1 MLLLA
6 LQLAL
11 PDTLW
16 VRPIDRPLSLAPIID
31 SVSLGSPQVRIRTGQ
46 GTALVWLLRARDT
59 VFLAASIP
67 DSTFYW
73 GDDFV
78 VSLDPSGDATDQPQ
92 HDDFQLYFRRVLD
105 SSVVYRGRRGR
116 WEPPRDDPDWRLG
129 QERSGGGWE
138 VSGRSDRQGWRLL
151 LRLDPAWFTASSDR
165 LPRIAF
171 RIYDNDPGGWFSW
184 PAAAGS
190 QPTEVERT
198 PSAWVP
204 VRP

>member
-6 LQLAL
+6 LQLGL
-11 PDTLW
+11 PDTLRI
-16 VRPIDRPLSLAPIID
+16 RPIERPLAATPIID
-31 SVSLGSPQVRIRTGQ
+31 SISLGSPQVRVRTGQ

-67 DSTFYW
+67 DSSFYW

-78 VSLDPSGDATDQPQ
+78 VSLDTSGDAADQPQ

-105 SSVVYRGRRGR
+105 SSVVYRGRNGR

-129 QERSGGGWE
+129 RERSGGGWG
-138 VSGRSDRQGWRLL
+138 VSGGSERRGWTLL
-151 LRLDPAWFTASSDR
+151 LRLDPAWFTPSSGR

-171 RIYDNDPGGWFSW
+171 RIYDNDPGGWFTW

-190 QPTEVERT
+190 QSPTEVERM
-198 PSAWVP
+198 PSRWVP
-204 VRP
+204 VR

>member
-73 GDDFV
+73 GDD
-78 VSLDPSGDATDQPQ
+78 
-92 HDDFQLYFRRVLD
+92 
-105 SSVVYRGRRGR
+105 
-116 WEPPRDDPDWRLG
+116 
-129 QERSGGGWE
+129 
-138 VSGRSDRQGWRLL
+138 
-151 LRLDPAWFTASSDR
+151 
-165 LPRIAF
+165 
-171 RIYDNDPGGWFSW
+171 
-184 PAAAGS
+184 
-190 QPTEVERT
+190 
-198 PSAWVP
+198 
-204 VRP
+204 